1 MRERVQ
7 RRYEQEISQLV
18 LMCQV
23 GVISREC
30 ASDEINLICERQ
42 LRNLHKALARAEWL
56 ASIGREDER

>member
-18 LMCQV
+18 LMAQV

-30 ASDEINLICERQ
+30 ASDEISIIVERQ
-42 LRNLHKALARAEWL
+42 LRNLHRAMARAEWL
-56 ASIGREDER
+56 AKIGREDER